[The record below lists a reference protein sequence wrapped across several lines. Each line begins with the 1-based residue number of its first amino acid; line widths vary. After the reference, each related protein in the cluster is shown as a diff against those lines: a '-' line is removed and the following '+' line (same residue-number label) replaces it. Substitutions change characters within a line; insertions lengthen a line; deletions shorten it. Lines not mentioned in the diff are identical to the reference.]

1 MGELLKSINNCF
13 ERIIVRWSK
22 VLLKQNQSILGNLKE
37 ERKYY
42 I

>member
-13 ERIIVRWSK
+13 ERIIIHWSK
-22 VLLKQNQSILGNLKE
+22 ILLKQNQSIPGDLKKK
-37 ERKYY
+37 RKYY